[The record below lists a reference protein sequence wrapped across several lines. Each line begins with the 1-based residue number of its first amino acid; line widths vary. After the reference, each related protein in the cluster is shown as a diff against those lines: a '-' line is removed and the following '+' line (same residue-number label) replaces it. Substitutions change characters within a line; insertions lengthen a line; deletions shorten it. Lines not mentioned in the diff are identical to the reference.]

1 MHGIFQFMSSR
12 IEKSV
17 VIRHNKLV
25 NQEFYYAVA
34 EYFLAY
40 IDNEDK
46 KNVLPICNTPSGF

>member
-40 IDNEDK
+40 IDNED
-46 KNVLPICNTPSGF
+46 